1 MENATTAGSSQS
13 NISRLYIRKEKFDNN
28 DNKMEFQKIPLQQV
42 AAKRHNNKNNLCPK
56 KKSKSQLNQ
65 YNNFTDNN
73 DNKMK
78 LPQSLTNENL
88 TIRLLSRD

>member
-13 NISRLYIRKEKFDNN
+13 NISRLYIWKDNFDNN

-42 AAKRHNNKNNLCPK
+42 AAKRHNNNIVNNKNNLCQISKPK

-78 LPQSLTNENL
+78 LKHV
-88 TIRLLSRD
+88 LSRD

>member
-13 NISRLYIRKEKFDNN
+13 NISRICIWKENFDNN
-28 DNKMEFQKIPLQQV
+28 DNKMEFQKISLQQV

-78 LPQSLTNENL
+78 LKHV
-88 TIRLLSRD
+88 LSRD

>member
-1 MENATTAGSSQS
+1 
-13 NISRLYIRKEKFDNN
+13 
-28 DNKMEFQKIPLQQV
+28 MEFQKISLQQV

-73 DNKMK
+73 DNKIK
-78 LPQSLTNENL
+78 LNMYYQEINEIKSYFWQ
-88 TIRLLSRD
+88 TSAKTRQ

>member
-1 MENATTAGSSQS
+1 
-13 NISRLYIRKEKFDNN
+13 
-28 DNKMEFQKIPLQQV
+28 MEFQKISLQQV

-73 DNKMK
+73 DNKIK
-78 LPQSLTNENL
+78 LKHV
-88 TIRLLSRD
+88 LSRD

>member
-1 MENATTAGSSQS
+1 MENAATAGSSQS
-13 NISRLYIRKEKFDNN
+13 NISRIYIWKENFDNN
-28 DNKMEFQKIPLQQV
+28 DNKMEFQKISLQQV

-73 DNKMK
+73 DNKIK
-78 LPQSLTNENL
+78 LKHV
-88 TIRLLSRD
+88 LSRD

>member
-1 MENATTAGSSQS
+1 
-13 NISRLYIRKEKFDNN
+13 
-28 DNKMEFQKIPLQQV
+28 MEFQKIPPQQV

-78 LPQSLTNENL
+78 LKH
-88 TIRLLSRD
+88 IIKRLMKIKSYFWQTSAKTRQ